1 MMGFDSLPGTTIG
14 QFFSYVVILYAVK
27 AMESTKATIGNISKF
42 VYYSLSIPLCFY
54 DADEKLQLFN
64 DASESFFGISR
75 VEAINRNIGLYD
87 LFKVDEGVI
96 ASLKNE
102 KNEIHAVCRN
112 NRKYCAINIDKIRD
126 KYRDVIGYIVLVD
139 DISQQISMMEKMDT
153 ANKAKS
159 AFLANMSHE
168 IRTPMNSIIGFSEI
182 LLKGELSQEQRS

>member
-126 KYRDVIGYIVLVD
+126 KYRDVIGYIVLVA